1 MKRIKIDIPFKEIK
15 YIHHISDVHIRNLK
29 RHAEYEQVFDKLYKK
44 IGENREN
51 SLIYVGGDIAH
62 SKTDMSPEL
71 VDQTS
76 RFLTSLSEI
85 CPTIVITGNH
95 DCNLN
100 NRSRLDVLTPIINNL
115 NLPNLHYLKHSGVY
129 DVADVSF
136 VVWDVW
142 EDEENYIKA
151 KDFEADTKI
160 VLYHGTVDRSKTD
173 VGFSLPGKVT
183 IDYFDDYDL
192 GLIGDIHKRQYLN
205 EEKTIAYCGSLIQ
218 QNHGESIGHGYVL
231 WEVPTRTGEYI
242 EIPNDYGYYTIDID
256 KGIVPPE
263 DKAMPKKARL
273 RVRIS
278 NTDGAQLKKCLA
290 VIHHRYGIKD
300 VTITRVDRRDRV
312 RGEQQIVIGDVND
325 TDYQYELIED
335 YLKRNHTLTD
345 EMLIKIKKLNEDIND
360 ELPPARVKRNID
372 WKLKH
377 FEFSN
382 MFCYGENNVVDF
394 TQLNG
399 IVGMFAPNASGKSTL
414 LDALSFCL
422 FDMTSRTSKAA
433 SVLNNK
439 KKNFNCKVNFEVS
452 GLDYYIE
459 RKATTRSRDGH
470 VKVDVNFWM
479 VDDGGDI
486 ISLNGDQRRTT
497 NYNINRVIGTYEDF
511 ILSTLSTQN
520 NFTVFIDKTQKER
533 KELLATFMGTDIFDS
548 LYQSANDKISETQTL
563 LRDFNKIDYGKMLA
577 DLQKETTIS
586 EVKQTNLLTK
596 KDNETKTY
604 NDLNSQIIN
613 LTIQLKPVDD
623 TIRDIGVLKKEKF
636 NNKELL
642 NTTHKDENN
651 VATEQYDLSQVIR
664 DLELKVVTYESENV
678 QEKYA
683 ELEKL
688 EQERDI
694 FGVELDKLKADV
706 RVKLDKI
713 DKLGNLK
720 WDESCGYCMSNPFT
734 LDAIETK
741 KNLNKDVEL
750 SKEYMETKK
759 GMDNQIEKMFKIR
772 AFKEELDEANSK
784 LNESK
789 LREDNLNYSL
799 QYINE
804 RKQNIE
810 NQIESISSEIQRYK
824 DQENNIKYN
833 KKIKIKITKKELG
846 LSDVDDRI
854 SELND
859 DITEVHSDIKV
870 NDNEMRNINKKIK
883 EIQELEKQNQAYHYY
898 LDAVRRDSIPYELL
912 EKAIPTIEG
921 EVNNILSQLVDFQL
935 SLEMDGKNINSNIV
949 YDDLNQWPL
958 ELSSGMER
966 FISSLAMRVGLINV
980 SNLPRSNFLAI
991 DEGWGTMDSDNINSV
1006 YNLFQYLKAQFQ
1018 FALIVSHVDS
1028 MRDAVDTLLEISKDS
1043 DFSSI
1048 KFD

>member
-1 MKRIKIDIPFKEIK
+1 MKRTKVDIPFKEIK

-29 RHAEYEQVFDKLYKK
+29 RHAEYEQVFEKLYDK
-44 IGENREN
+44 IKENREN
-51 SLIYVGGDIAH
+51 SLIYIGGDIAH

-76 RFLTSLSEI
+76 RFLKSLSEI

-100 NRSRLDVLTPIINNL
+100 NLNRLDVLTPIINNL

-151 KDFEADTKI
+151 NDFEADTKV

-183 IDYFDDYDL
+183 IDYFDDYDM

-218 QNHGESIGHGYVL
+218 QNHGESIGHGYLL

-256 KGIVPPE
+256 DGIVPNVE
-263 DKAMPKKARL
+263 GVPKKARL

-278 NTDGAQLKKCLA
+278 NTDGAQLKKALA

-300 VTITRVDRRDRV
+300 VTITRVDRKERI
-312 RGEQQIVIGDVND
+312 RGEHQVVIGDVND

-335 YLKRNHTLTD
+335 YLKRNHAITD
-345 EMLIKIKKLNEDIND
+345 DMLVKIKNLNEDINN

-372 WKLKH
+372 WKLKN

-382 MFCYGENNVVDF
+382 MFCYGENNYVDF
-394 TQLNG
+394 TQLDG
-399 IVGMFAPNASGKSTL
+399 IVGMFAPNASGKSTV

-422 FDMTSRTSKAA
+422 FDITSRTTRAA

-439 KKNFNCKVNFEVS
+439 KKNFSCKVNFEVG

-479 VDDGGDI
+479 VDEGGDI
-486 ISLNGDQRRTT
+486 VSLNGDQRRTT
-497 NYNINRVIGTYEDF
+497 NYNINRVIGTYDDF

-533 KELLATFMGTDIFDS
+533 KELLATFMGTNIFDT

-563 LRDFNKIDYGKMLA
+563 LRDFNKTDYGRMLA
-577 DLQKETTIS
+577 DLRKETTIL
-586 EVKQTNLLTK
+586 EVKQTDLLSK
-596 KDNETKTY
+596 KDDKTKTY

-613 LTIQLKPVDD
+613 LTTQLKPVDD
-623 TIRDIGVLKKEKF
+623 TIRDIDILEKEKSDSE
-636 NNKELL
+636 ELL
-642 NTTHKDENN
+642 DTAHNEESN
-651 VATEQYDLSQVIR
+651 VVTEQYDLSAVID
-664 DLELKVVTYESENV
+664 DLKSKIKIYEKDNI
-678 QEKYA
+678 QEQYA

-688 EQERDI
+688 EKERSLFEI
-694 FGVELDKLKADV
+694 ELDKLKAEV
-706 RVKLDKI
+706 RVKLDKTA
-713 DKLGNLK
+713 KLK
-720 WDESCGYCMSNPFT
+720 DVTYDPDCEHCMSNPLT
-734 LDAIETK
+734 LDAIETE
-741 KNLNKDVEL
+741 KNLSKDVEL
-750 SKEYMETKK
+750 AKEYKEKK
-759 GMDNQIEKMFKIR
+759 EGMDKEIEKMSNVR
-772 AFKEELDEANSK
+772 AFKEELDKAKSQLSEG
-784 LNESK
+784 K
-789 LREDNLNYSL
+789 LRDDNLNYGL

-810 NQIESISSEIQRYK
+810 NQIESVNSEIKRYK
-824 DQENNIKYN
+824 EQENNIKYN
-833 KKIKIKITKKELG
+833 EKVKDKITTKELE
-846 LSDVDDRI
+846 LSDIDKKI

-883 EIQELEKQNQAYHYY
+883 EISELEKQNQAYHYY

-921 EVNNILSQLVDFQL
+921 EVNNILSQLVDFQMA
-935 SLEMDGKNINSNIV
+935 LEMDGKNINSNIV
-949 YDDLNQWPL
+949 YDDVNQWPL

-1006 YNLFQYLKAQFQ
+1006 YNLFQYLKTQFQ

-1028 MRDAVDTLLEISKDS
+1028 MRDAVDTLLEITKDS
-1043 DFSSI
+1043 DFSKI

>member
-1 MKRIKIDIPFKEIK
+1 MKRTKVDIPFKEIK

-29 RHAEYEQVFDKLYKK
+29 RHAEYEQVFEKLYDK
-44 IGENREN
+44 IKENREN
-51 SLIYVGGDIAH
+51 SLIYIGGDIAH

-76 RFLTSLSEI
+76 RFLKSLSEI

-100 NRSRLDVLTPIINNL
+100 NLNRLDVLTPIINNL

-151 KDFEADTKI
+151 NDFEADTKV

-183 IDYFDDYDL
+183 IDYFDDYDM

-218 QNHGESIGHGYVL
+218 QNHGESIGHGYLL

-256 KGIVPPE
+256 DGIVPNVE
-263 DKAMPKKARL
+263 GVPKKARL

-278 NTDGAQLKKCLA
+278 NTDGAQLKKALA

-300 VTITRVDRRDRV
+300 VTITRVDRKERI
-312 RGEQQIVIGDVND
+312 RGEHQVVIGDVND

-335 YLKRNHTLTD
+335 YLKRNHAITD
-345 EMLIKIKKLNEDIND
+345 DMLVKIKNLNEDINN

-372 WKLKH
+372 WKLKN

-382 MFCYGENNVVDF
+382 MFCYGENNYVDF
-394 TQLNG
+394 TQLDG

-422 FDMTSRTSKAA
+422 FDITSRTTRAA

-439 KKNFNCKVNFEVS
+439 KKNFSCKVNFEVG

-479 VDDGGDI
+479 VDEGGDI
-486 ISLNGDQRRTT
+486 VSLNGDQRRTT
-497 NYNINRVIGTYEDF
+497 NYNINRVIGTYDDF

-533 KELLATFMGTDIFDS
+533 KELLATFMGTNIFDT

-563 LRDFNKIDYGKMLA
+563 LRDFNKTDYGRMLA
-577 DLQKETTIS
+577 DLRKETTIL
-586 EVKQTNLLTK
+586 EVKQTDLLSK
-596 KDNETKTY
+596 KDDKTKTY

-613 LTIQLKPVDD
+613 LTTQLKPVDD
-623 TIRDIGVLKKEKF
+623 TIRDIDILEKEKSDSE
-636 NNKELL
+636 ELL
-642 NTTHKDENN
+642 DTAHNEESN
-651 VATEQYDLSQVIR
+651 VVTEQYDLSAVID
-664 DLELKVVTYESENV
+664 DLKSKIKIYEKDNI
-678 QEKYA
+678 QEQYA

-688 EQERDI
+688 EKERSLFEI
-694 FGVELDKLKADV
+694 ELDKLKAEV
-706 RVKLDKI
+706 RVKLDKTA
-713 DKLGNLK
+713 KLK
-720 WDESCGYCMSNPFT
+720 DVTYDPDCEHCMSNPLT
-734 LDAIETK
+734 LDAIETE
-741 KNLNKDVEL
+741 KNLSKDVEL
-750 SKEYMETKK
+750 AKEYKEKK
-759 GMDNQIEKMFKIR
+759 EGMDKEIEKMSNVR
-772 AFKEELDEANSK
+772 AFKEELDKAKSQLSEG
-784 LNESK
+784 K
-789 LREDNLNYSL
+789 LRDDNLNYGL

-810 NQIESISSEIQRYK
+810 NQIESVNSEIKRYK
-824 DQENNIKYN
+824 EQENNIKYN
-833 KKIKIKITKKELG
+833 EKVKDKITTKELE
-846 LSDVDDRI
+846 LSDIDKKI

-883 EIQELEKQNQAYHYY
+883 EISVLEKQNQAYHYY

-921 EVNNILSQLVDFQL
+921 EVNNILSQLVDFQMA
-935 SLEMDGKNINSNIV
+935 LEMDGKNINSNIV
-949 YDDLNQWPL
+949 YDDVNQWPL

-1006 YNLFQYLKAQFQ
+1006 YNLFQYLKTQFQ

-1028 MRDAVDTLLEISKDS
+1028 MRDAVDTLLEITKDS
-1043 DFSSI
+1043 DFSKI

>member
-1 MKRIKIDIPFKEIK
+1 MKRTKIDIPFKEIK

-29 RHAEYEQVFDKLYKK
+29 RHAEYEQVFEKLYEK
-44 IGENREN
+44 IKENRDS
-51 SLIYVGGDIAH
+51 SLIYIGGDIAH

-76 RFLTSLSEI
+76 RFLKSLSEI

-100 NRSRLDVLTPIINNL
+100 NLNRLDVLTPIINNL
-115 NLPNLHYLKHSGVY
+115 NLPNLHYLKHSGIY
-129 DVADVSF
+129 DIADVSF

-151 KDFEADTKI
+151 NDFEADTKV

-183 IDYFDDYDL
+183 IDYFDDYDM

-218 QNHGESIGHGYVL
+218 QNHGEGIGHGYLL
-231 WEVPTRTGEYI
+231 WEVPTRTAEYI
-242 EIPNDYGYYTIDID
+242 EIPNDFGYYTIDID
-256 KGIVPPE
+256 NGIVPDVE
-263 DKAMPKKARL
+263 GMPKKARL

-278 NTDGAQLKKCLA
+278 NTDGAQLKKALA

-300 VTITRVDRRDRV
+300 VTITRVDRRERV
-312 RGEQQIVIGDVND
+312 RGEHQVVIGDVND

-335 YLKRNHTLTD
+335 YLKRNHAITD
-345 EMLIKIKKLNEDIND
+345 DMLVKIKTLNEDINN

-372 WKLKH
+372 WKLKN

-382 MFCYGENNVVDF
+382 MFCYGENNYVDF
-394 TQLNG
+394 TQLDG

-422 FDMTSRTSKAA
+422 FDITSRTTRAA

-439 KKNFNCKVNFEVS
+439 KKNFSCKVNFEVG

-479 VDDGGDI
+479 VDEGGDI
-486 ISLNGDQRRTT
+486 VSLNGDQRRTT
-497 NYNINRVIGTYEDF
+497 NYNINRVIGTYDDF

-533 KELLATFMGTDIFDS
+533 KELLATFMGTNIFDT

-563 LRDFNKIDYGKMLA
+563 LRDFNKTDYGKMLA
-577 DLQKETTIS
+577 DLQKETTIL
-586 EVKQTNLLTK
+586 EVKQTDLLNK
-596 KDNETKTY
+596 KDDETKIH

-613 LTIQLKPVDD
+613 LTTQLKPVDD
-623 TIRDIGVLKKEKF
+623 TIRDIDVLEKDKSE
-636 NNKELL
+636 NEELL
-642 NTTHKDENN
+642 DTAHNEESN
-651 VATEQYDLSQVIR
+651 VTTEQYDLSAVID
-664 DLELKVVTYESENV
+664 DLKSKIKIYEKDNI
-678 QEKYA
+678 QEQYA

-688 EQERDI
+688 EKERSLFEI
-694 FGVELDKLKADV
+694 ELDKLKAEV

-713 DKLGNLK
+713 DKLK
-720 WDESCGYCMSNPFT
+720 DVKYDENCEFCMSNPLT
-734 LDAIETK
+734 LDAIETE
-741 KNLNKDVEL
+741 KNLDKDKEL
-750 SKEYMETKK
+750 AHQYMEKK
-759 GMDNQIEKMFKIR
+759 ESMDKKIEKMSNVR
-772 AFKEELDEANSK
+772 AFKEELDKAKSQLSEG
-784 LNESK
+784 K
-789 LREDNLNYSL
+789 LREDNLNYGL

-810 NQIESISSEIQRYK
+810 NQIESINGEIKRYK
-824 DQENNIKYN
+824 EQENNIKFN
-833 KKIKIKITKKELG
+833 DTIKDKISKKELE
-846 LSDVDDRI
+846 LSDVDDNI

-859 DITEVHSDIKV
+859 EITEVHSDIKV
-870 NDNEMRNINKKIK
+870 NDNEMKNINKKIK
-883 EIQELEKQNQAYHYY
+883 EISELEKQNQAYHYY

-921 EVNNILSQLVDFQL
+921 EVNNILSQLVDFQMA
-935 SLEMDGKNINSNIV
+935 LEMDGKNINSNIV
-949 YDDLNQWPL
+949 YDDVNQWPL

-1006 YNLFQYLKAQFQ
+1006 YNLFQYLKTQFQ

-1028 MRDAVDTLLEISKDS
+1028 MRDAVDTLLEITKDS
-1043 DFSSI
+1043 DFSKI